1 MKKNKKAILW
11 LVGILFVLAV
21 FISLVIVFMK
31 QRNITEKDGTLME
44 REDAYILFAY
54 LCCRDEDFYT
64 KSINTNE
71 ISEYLNPDEKNLQ
84 NDDKKVGQKEEQ
96 KNDPKPTETSLYLTK
111 SEALYMIEVLKE
123 LYPLSEGDIIKNT
136 EALFVEYSKD
146 QSKILADD
154 FFSFFY
160 SIWDILHA
168 ESALTKKEIVPL
180 AYGKDVQTLDEATSS
195 FVQMDDMSMAY
206 YDMQSENNILVG
218 NLTQGLYD
226 LQEGLVQNQL
236 YQNTKYLFCNHY
248 ILLDISKYY
257 DVKQKDFQINTA
269 FIVSNQ
275 PDALFIEY
283 QDYRLNLHTFSEP
296 VKTENGEI
304 YDSFE
309 NIADVFFANGRISY
323 LEIYKESVS
332 GKLLCISDDIIELE
346 GAGTY
351 TYNQKL
357 PVYKLYGNKEIYTKA
372 DLKIGYDF
380 ADFVLNK
387 DGVIVAALVTRE
399 ENMDNIRVVIKTT
412 NFASAYHESI
422 TLSCDQ
428 DYLVN
433 NERHMAGEE
442 FTVTI
447 GDEILKSGRIFVRP
461 ETNLAKTSVLS
472 IQRDQ
477 GIPSYRGNFEIT
489 ETNDGL
495 LLINEVLLEEYLYS
509 VVPSEMPASYPSEAL
524 KAQAICARTY
534 AYGKM
539 VHSGL
544 MSYGAHVDDSAA
556 FQVYNNIKENENTTL
571 AIRETK
577 DWVLTI
583 DNHPAEV
590 YYYSTS
596 CGFGTDIDA
605 WHGSN
610 ADQYRYML
618 SKHISDDTLSDD
630 ITNEDI
636 FRNYIS
642 NIQSSDYES
651 GEGWYRWTYETA
663 LNIDRLN
670 QNLLKRYEAGSKN
683 VATLNEAG
691 EYEPLTPPVFTK
703 LERMEVVKREDGG
716 VIDELLLSG
725 PEGCIKVI
733 GEHNVRAVLANDC
746 DYVIRANQSQSTVS
760 TLLPSA
766 FAVIDV
772 TIDETSNSISAYRIT
787 GGGYGHGIGM
797 SQNGAKAMA
806 NKGWLCNDILK
817 FFFENAEVLEL

>member
-1 MKKNKKAILW
+1 MKKKQKAILW

-21 FISLVIVFMK
+21 IISLIIVFVK
-31 QRNITEKDGTLME
+31 QKNVSEKSGILME

-54 LCCRDEDFYT
+54 LCCSDENFYT

-71 ISEYLNPDEKNLQ
+71 ISEYLNLDQKDNQ
-84 NDDKKVGQKEEQ
+84 MDDQ
-96 KNDPKPTETSLYLTK
+96 KNDSKQTENSLYLTK
-111 SEALYMIEVLKE
+111 SEALYMIEILKE
-123 LYPLSEGDIIKNT
+123 LYPLYEGDIIKNT
-136 EALFVEYSKD
+136 DAAFVDYSKD
-146 QSKILADD
+146 QSRILADD

-160 SIWDILHA
+160 SLWDTLHT
-168 ESALTKKEIVPL
+168 ENELTEKEIIPL
-180 AYGKDVQTLDEATSS
+180 AYGKDVLTLDKETSS
-195 FVQMDDMSMAY
+195 FVQMGDKALAY
-206 YDMQSENNILVG
+206 YDAQSGNYILVG
-218 NLTQGLYD
+218 NLTQGLYG
-226 LQEGLVQNQL
+226 LQEGMFQNQL
-236 YQNTKYLFCNHY
+236 YQNAKYLYCNDY
-248 ILLDISKYY
+248 ILLDISKYC
-257 DVKQKDFQINTA
+257 DVKQKDFQINTS

-275 PDALFIEY
+275 PDALLIEY
-283 QDYRLNLHTFSEP
+283 QDCRLNLHTFSEP
-296 VKTENGEI
+296 IKTENGEI

-309 NIADVFFANGRISY
+309 NIADIFFSNGRISC

-332 GKLLCISDDIIELE
+332 GKLLCISDDTIELE
-346 GAGTY
+346 GAGIFS
-351 TYNQKL
+351 YNQKL

-399 ENMDNIRVVIKTT
+399 ENMDNIRVVIKAT

-433 NERHMAGEE
+433 NVKHMAGEE
-442 FTVTI
+442 FTVTV

-489 ETNDGL
+489 ETENGL

-509 VVPSEMPASYPSEAL
+509 VVPSEMPASYPTEAL

-534 AYGKM
+534 AFGKM

-577 DWVLTI
+577 DWILTI
-583 DNHPAEV
+583 DNNPAEV

-618 SKHISDDTLSDD
+618 SKHISDDPFSDD
-630 ITNEDI
+630 ITNEDT

-642 NIQSSDYES
+642 NIQTSDYES
-651 GEGWYRWTYETA
+651 EEGWYRWTYETV

-670 QNLLKRYEAGSKN
+670 QNLLIRYEAGSKN
-683 VATLNEAG
+683 VVTLNEAG
-691 EYEPLTPPVFTK
+691 IFEPLTPPVFTK
-703 LERMEVVKREDGG
+703 LERMEVIKREDGG

-725 PEGCIKVI
+725 PEGCVKVI
-733 GEHNVRAVLANDC
+733 GEHNVRAVLSNDC
-746 DYVIRANQSQSTVS
+746 DYVIRANQSQSKVS
-760 TLLPSA
+760 GLLPSA

-772 TIDETSNSISAYRIT
+772 TIDEASNSVSAYRVI

-797 SQNGAKAMA
+797 SQNAARAMA
-806 NKGWLCNDILK
+806 NKGWLCNDILQ
-817 FFFENAEVLEL
+817 FFFENAEILEL

>member
-11 LVGILFVLAV
+11 LIGILFVLAI
-21 FISLVIVFMK
+21 FISLIIVSMK
-31 QRNITEKDGTLME
+31 QKDVSEKSGKLME

-54 LCCRDEDFYT
+54 LCCSDEDFYT
-64 KSINTNE
+64 KSINTDE
-71 ISEYLNPDEKNLQ
+71 ISEYLNPDQKDDQKN
-84 NDDKKVGQKEEQ
+84 NQKNNQ
-96 KNDPKPTETSLYLTK
+96 KNDQKDILTK
-111 SEALYMIEVLKE
+111 SETLYMIEVLKE
-123 LYPLSEGDIIKNT
+123 LYPLYEGDIIKNT
-136 EALFVEYSKD
+136 ESAFVNYSKD
-146 QSKILADD
+146 QSQILADD
-154 FFSFFY
+154 FFSFFF
-160 SIWDILHA
+160 SLWDTLHT
-168 ESALTKKEIVPL
+168 ENALTEKEMIPL
-180 AYGKDVQTLDEATSS
+180 AYGKDIQTLEVETSS
-195 FVQMDDMSMAY
+195 FVQMEDTALAY
-206 YDMQSENNILVG
+206 YDMQSDNNIVVG
-218 NLTQGLYD
+218 NLTQGLYG
-226 LQEGLVQNQL
+226 LQEGMFQNHL
-236 YQNTKYLFCNHY
+236 YQNAKYLFCNQY

-257 DVKQKDFQINTA
+257 DVKPKDFQINTA
-269 FIVSNQ
+269 FIVSNL
-275 PDALFIEY
+275 PDALWIEY
-283 QDYRLNLHTFSEP
+283 GDYRLNLHSFSEP
-296 VKTENGEI
+296 IKTENGEI

-309 NIADVFFANGRISY
+309 NIADVFFSNGRIAY
-323 LEIYKESVS
+323 LEIYKDCVS
-332 GKLLCISDDIIELE
+332 GKLLCMSEDSIEIE
-346 GAGTY
+346 GTGVY

-380 ADFVLNK
+380 TDFVLNK

-433 NERHMAGEE
+433 DEKHMAGEE
-442 FTVTI
+442 FTVTV
-447 GDEILKSGRIFVRP
+447 GDEILKSGRLFIRP

-489 ETNDGL
+489 ETKDGL

-509 VVPSEMPASYPSEAL
+509 VVPSEMPASYPTEAL

-618 SKHISDDTLSDD
+618 SKHISDDAFSDN
-630 ITNEDI
+630 ITDENT

-642 NIQSSDYES
+642 NVQASDYES
-651 GEGWYRWTYETA
+651 EEGWYRWTYETV

-683 VATLNEAG
+683 VVTLNEDG
-691 EYEPLTPPVFTK
+691 IFEPLTPPVFTK
-703 LERMEVVKREDGG
+703 LERMEVIKREDGG

-733 GEHNVRAVLANDC
+733 GEHNVRAVLSNDC
-746 DYVIRANQSQSTVS
+746 DYVVRASQSQSKVS

-766 FAVIDV
+766 FAVLDV
-772 TIDETSNSISAYRIT
+772 TIDETSNSVSAYRVI

-797 SQNGAKAMA
+797 SQNAAKAMA
-806 NKGWLCNDILK
+806 NRGWLCNDILQ